1 MDPRTNFQKRR
12 GWGLGFFLPMVLWF
26 LCKFARFLLSSQ
38 PRIPRGLAQGGVA
51 FEGHVMSVSLP
62 CRAVAAYICPLRNSF
77 LKRKSHLKMAGE
89 SFNFLHI
96 VHPRQLSLVFALKEL
111 LFSHGRNLRKWKPQ
125 VFLLASAPPTL
136 CNTEVFCS
144 LEHEGYEK
152 SFGLYSLGISGPVVM
167 TTVSSGHLL

>member
-1 MDPRTNFQKRR
+1 
-12 GWGLGFFLPMVLWF
+12 MVLWF
-26 LCKFARFLLSSQ
+26 FCKFALFLLSSE
-38 PRIPRGLAQGGVA
+38 PRIPRGLAQGGAA
-51 FEGHVMSVSLP
+51 FEGHTMSVSLP
-62 CRAVAAYICPLRNSF
+62 CRAVAAYIYPLRNSLTCICPSRNSF

-96 VHPRQLSLVFALKEL
+96 VHPRQMSWVFALKEL

-144 LEHEGYEK
+144 LEHKGYEK
-152 SFGLYSLGISGPVVM
+152 SSGLYSLGISGPVVM
-167 TTVSSGHLL
+167 TTVSSEHLL